1 MGDFPP
7 RSGTRQGYELSPPP
21 FNIVMEVPGIAVM
34 QGKKKGFHI
43 GKEDVK
49 LLFAGDVMVDLENSK
64 DSIKKNY

>member
-1 MGDFPP
+1 
-7 RSGTRQGYELSPPP
+7 
-21 FNIVMEVPGIAVM
+21 MEVPGIAVM